1 MPYALAEKEVT
12 AMPVATS
19 RKTRPAL
26 PGRRA
31 KTKDAGMD
39 IAAMIRVDHAGEFGA
54 LRIYEGQLA
63 VLSHVPSAKENAT
76 SIAHMAAQE
85 KKHFDIFSEMVK
97 TRRVRPTALEPVWHV
112 AGYALG
118 AVTALMGEKAAMACT
133 VAVEDVIDEHYAG
146 QIEKLAAR
154 SEESDLKTTVENFR
168 QDELKHRDE
177 ALARGAEQAPF
188 YGLLSS
194 AIRLG
199 CRTAIRLSERI

>member
-1 MPYALAEKEVT
+1 MPYAFAQKEVT
-12 AMPVATS
+12 VMPVATS
-19 RKTRPAL
+19 RRTRPTL
-26 PGRRA
+26 PGKRA
-31 KTKDAGMD
+31 QTKDAATD

-63 VLSHVPSAKENAT
+63 VLARAPGAQDNAR

-85 KKHFDIFSEMVK
+85 KKHFDVFSEMVK
-97 TRRVRPTALEPVWHV
+97 SRHVRPTALEPVWSV

-118 AVTALMGEKAAMACT
+118 AATALMGGKAAMACT
-133 VAVEDVIDEHYAG
+133 VAVEDVIDEHYAR

-154 SEESDLKTTVENFR
+154 PDESDLKTTVENFR
-168 QDELKHRDE
+168 QDELEHRDE